1 MSLGLL
7 AAIAFLPILLVI
19 VLMAGF
25 MWPAKKA
32 MPLAWGLAVI
42 LALLVWQ
49 VDVIRIV
56 AATLEGVLSAIDI
69 LLIVFGAILL
79 LNMLRN
85 SGAIET
91 INKGFTGITADRRI
105 QAIIIA
111 WMFGSFIEGAAG
123 FGTPAA
129 LAAPLMMGM
138 GFPPVAAVITALI
151 FNSTA
156 VTFGAV
162 GTPIIVGTDAAVGG
176 MLAEGGSASAFLF
189 DVGVWTATFH
199 TIVGTF
205 LPVLVIAML
214 TRFFGKNRSF
224 REGLQVAPFAIF
236 AGLSF
241 TVPYY
246 IMARFVGPELPS
258 VVGALIGL
266 LIVITA
272 ARSGFLMPKETWD
285 FPRKEEWEADWGEPL
300 QDEES
305 TEDKEK
311 GPTMSLFMAWL
322 PYVLVAVILIV
333 TRLGLGGIDEILTAW
348 SIEWTNILGEQ
359 GVQFDIEPL
368 WIPGVI
374 PMFLIALFT
383 IPLHGISWQKA
394 GEAFSR
400 TAQSLVPAGIALFAA
415 LAMVRV
421 LVQTDVNAA
430 EFPSMLMSLS
440 QFSAAA
446 VGEAWPMVSPFIG
459 ALGGFVSGSNT
470 VANILFGG
478 FQFSV
483 AADLGISQTIISA
496 VQGVGA
502 AAANMIAVHNVVAA
516 CAVCGIVGKEGP
528 VIRRNLVPGLIY
540 AFLVGVLALIVI
552 YGLGYGATVY

>member
-1 MSLGLL
+1 MGVL

-19 VLMAGF
+19 ILMAGF
-25 MWPAKKA
+25 MWPAKRT
-32 MPLAWGLAVI
+32 MPLAWLLAVI

-49 VDVIRIV
+49 VDVVRII
-56 AATLEGVLSAIDI
+56 AATLEGFMSAIDI

-91 INKGFTGITADRRI
+91 INRGFSGISADRRI
-105 QAIIIA
+105 QALIIA

-129 LAAPLMMGM
+129 LTAPLMMGM
-138 GFPPVAAVITALI
+138 GFPPLAAVITALV
-151 FNSTA
+151 FNSTS

-162 GTPIIVGTDAAVGG
+162 GTPIIVGTNAAVGG
-176 MLAEGGSASAFLF
+176 MLAEDVSAGAFLF

-205 LPVLVIAML
+205 FPVLVVAML
-214 TRFFGKNRSF
+214 TRFFGKNKSF
-224 REGLQVAPFAIF
+224 KEGLQVAPFALF

-241 TVPYY
+241 TVPFY

-266 LIVITA
+266 FIVITA
-272 ARSGFLMPKETWD
+272 AKAGFLMPKETWD
-285 FPRKEEWEADWGEPL
+285 FPQTEEWEKEWGEPL
-300 QDEES
+300 EEDEMQKQKDS
-305 TEDKEK
+305 SR
-311 GPTMSLFMAWL
+311 PSMSMFMAWF
-322 PYVLVAVILIV
+322 PYILVAIILIG
-333 TRLGLGGIDEILTAW
+333 TRLGLGGLDEIFSAW
-348 SIEWTNILGEQ
+348 SIEWSNILGET
-359 GVQFDIEPL
+359 GVEYDINPM
-368 WIPGVI
+368 WNPGVI
-374 PMFLIALFT
+374 PMLLVALIS
-383 IPLHGISWQKA
+383 IPIHGISRKNA
-394 GEAFSR
+394 ANAFSH
-400 TAQSLVPAGIALFAA
+400 TVKSLAPAAIALFAA

-421 LVQTDVNAA
+421 LVQTNVNAA
-430 EFPSMLMSLS
+430 EFPSMLMAMS
-440 QFSAAA
+440 QFSAVA
-446 VGEAWPMVSPFIG
+446 VGEVWPMISPFIG

-516 CAVCGIVGKEGP
+516 CAVCGIVGKEGS
-528 VIRRNLVPGLIY
+528 VIRRNLLPGLIY
-540 AFLVGVLALIVI
+540 AFIVGVLALIIINV
-552 YGLGYGATVY
+552 LGYGATVY